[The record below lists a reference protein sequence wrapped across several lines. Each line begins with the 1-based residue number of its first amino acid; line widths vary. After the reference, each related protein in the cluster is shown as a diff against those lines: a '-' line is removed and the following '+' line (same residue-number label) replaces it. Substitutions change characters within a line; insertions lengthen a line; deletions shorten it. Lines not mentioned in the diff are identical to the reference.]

1 MQALK
6 SLVIA
11 LGVLILIGA
20 GVVAVTLYKR
30 VAVNSAASPAPVE
43 SAGPGFGTKMI
54 EIPEGAHLDEVIAS
68 EDRLILRL
76 RLADGSPR
84 ILVVDLITG
93 APLGE
98 LDFAP
103 AP

>member
-30 VAVNSAASPAPVE
+30 VAVNSAASPAA
-43 SAGPGFGTKMI
+43 SAGPGFGTQKI

-68 EDRLILRL
+68 GDRLILRL